1 MVRVRTTA
9 EVCEHYGKNPN
20 DRKFVSRQVAKW
32 LVVKELWWYSILEEK
47 KKSDP
52 QPLNQPVKQT
62 QSSVSELEE
71 LRANYEYLHDK
82 FMRMKRWYEL
92 VIELTYPYAVKNT
105 KMSKSEYKE
114 QLAEAVR
121 EQLSSEFWREE

>member
-1 MVRVRTTA
+1 MRFRTQGELLRHLWKDENQRV
-9 EVCEHYGKNPN
+9 Y
-20 DRKFVSRQVAKW
+20 VSRLISKGKVI
-32 LVVKELWWYSILEEK
+32 KESWWYTLIEEEEK
-47 KKSDP
+47 ESDP
-52 QPLNQPVKQT
+52 QPMQTT

-82 FMRMKRWYEL
+82 FIRMKRWYEL

>member
-1 MVRVRTTA
+1 MRFRTQGELLKHLWKDENQRV
-9 EVCEHYGKNPN
+9 Y
-20 DRKFVSRQVAKW
+20 VSRLITKGKVI
-32 LVVKELWWYSILEEK
+32 KESWWYTLLEEDE

-52 QPLNQPVKQT
+52 HPIKDT
-62 QSSVSELEE
+62 QSSISELEE

>member
-20 DRKFVSRQVAKW
+20 DRKFVSRQIAKW
-32 LVVKELWWYSILEEK
+32 LVVKELWWYTLLEEEKVEQPKVEKVEK
-47 KKSDP
+47 KEEKSDP
-52 QPLNQPVKQT
+52 
-62 QSSVSELEE
+62 SELEE

>member
-9 EVCEHYGKNPN
+9 EVCEHYGKNPS
-20 DRKFVSRQVAKW
+20 DRKFVSRQIAKGE
-32 LVVKELWWYSILEEK
+32 VVKELWWYTILEGEK
-47 KKSDP
+47 VEQPKVEKVERKEEKSDP
-52 QPLNQPVKQT
+52 
-62 QSSVSELEE
+62 SELEE

-121 EQLSSEFWREE
+121 EQLSSEFGREE

>member
-20 DRKFVSRQVAKW
+20 DRKFVSRQIAKW
-32 LVVKELWWYSILEEK
+32 LVVKELWWYSILEEE